1 MIKEAVGFGKTVDEA
16 LLELGYAIDDAFLN
30 GVEEFAIVHGRG
42 TGALRQAVRSYVR
55 EHPQVLGYRS
65 GSISEGGIG
74 VTVVKLK

>member
-1 MIKEAVGFGKTVDEA
+1 MRERDDGRLSHRGTQHRRRIA
-16 LLELGYAIDDAFLN
+16 LSGGAAALRRLP
-30 GVEEFAIVHGRG
+30 HGRG